1 MKRLLVLI
9 LLISPYAWSDD
20 VDQALLMYLL
30 ANPPNRNAWV
40 QPLQNLAD
48 TTKENSQ
55 PDTET
60 VCETQTR
67 TLLSGKTITRTVC
80 K

>member
-1 MKRLLVLI
+1 MKRLLVFTI
-9 LLISPYAWSDD
+9 LLTQTALADEAL
-20 VDQALLMYLL
+20 DQAMLMYLL
-30 ANPPNRNAWV
+30 ANRPNQNAWV

-48 TTKENSQ
+48 STKEGA
-55 PDTET
+55 PERET

-67 TLLSGKTITRTVC
+67 TLLSGKTITRTIC